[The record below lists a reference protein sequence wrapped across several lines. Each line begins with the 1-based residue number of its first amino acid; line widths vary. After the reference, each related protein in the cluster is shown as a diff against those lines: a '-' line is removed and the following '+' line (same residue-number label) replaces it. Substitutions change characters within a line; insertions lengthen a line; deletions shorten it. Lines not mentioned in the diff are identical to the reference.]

1 MCGRTSKQKISI
13 FLPSKERIPAHI
25 CLENAADYLSD
36 KYGFC
41 VLSFTESEN

>member
-1 MCGRTSKQKISI
+1 MNLLKKKKRSI
-13 FLPSKERIPAHI
+13 YLPSKEKIPAHI
-25 CLENAADYLSD
+25 CIENAADYLSD

>member
-1 MCGRTSKQKISI
+1 MNLLKNKKRSI
-13 FLPSKERIPAHI
+13 YLSSKEKIPDHI

-41 VLSFTESEN
+41 ILSFNKKEK